1 MRPYVVARA
10 QSEFLAAN
18 GVSIQP
24 DHDFTNCPP
33 PDIVCVP
40 DFFVVP
46 GESVAGRYDPE
57 AAWLRRMH
65 DQNAMLASACS
76 GAVLLGEAG
85 LLSNCEATI
94 HWAYV
99 TSLTN
104 NYPGVRVKPHQSLI
118 LSGAGNRLV
127 MAGGGTSW
135 QDLTLY
141 LIARSVGVKEANEVA
156 RVFMLQWHDQG
167 QQPYASLMAF
177 RQSADATISKCQEW
191 AALNYRTPSPVA
203 AMAKLS
209 DLPDRS
215 FERRFQKATGL
226 TPLEYVHALRL
237 EEAKQMLETSDL
249 PIEAIA
255 NEVGYEDAS
264 FFGRLFRRKVG
275 LTPAQ
280 YRLRFGSL
288 HRALQNT

>member
-1 MRPYVVARA
+1 MAGQRQFNVALLAVPEVTASTLYGMFDLFSSVGRDFPFMTRGTAGEQRMRPYVVARA

-141 LIARSVGVKEANEVA
+141 LIARSVG
-156 RVFMLQWHDQG
+156 G
-167 QQPYASLMAF
+167 
-177 RQSADATISKCQEW
+177 SK
-191 AALNYRTPSPVA
+191 
-203 AMAKLS
+203 
-209 DLPDRS
+209 
-215 FERRFQKATGL
+215 
-226 TPLEYVHALRL
+226 
-237 EEAKQMLETSDL
+237 
-249 PIEAIA
+249 
-255 NEVGYEDAS
+255 
-264 FFGRLFRRKVG
+264 
-275 LTPAQ
+275 
-280 YRLRFGSL
+280 
-288 HRALQNT
+288 